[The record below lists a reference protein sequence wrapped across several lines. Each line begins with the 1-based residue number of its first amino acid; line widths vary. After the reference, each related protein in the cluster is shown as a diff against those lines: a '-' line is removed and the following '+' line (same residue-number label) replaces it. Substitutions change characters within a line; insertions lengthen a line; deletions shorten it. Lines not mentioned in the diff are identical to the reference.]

1 MGSDAY
7 RHAGALLESIRLGHC
22 INTGGWKSPPP
33 MLTPVQH
40 SADVAVP
47 TQIKQAHIAVQEW
60 GRSEAT
66 AFGSGG
72 GKGGNLK
79 GVQRQWDHPQYSCVF
94 QIPGESNICC

>member
-1 MGSDAY
+1 MGSDADGQV
-7 RHAGALLESIRLGHC
+7 GALLASIRLGHRGD
-22 INTGGWKSPPP
+22 TGGGKSPPP

-79 GVQRQWDHPQYSCVF
+79 GVQRLWEHPQDSCIF